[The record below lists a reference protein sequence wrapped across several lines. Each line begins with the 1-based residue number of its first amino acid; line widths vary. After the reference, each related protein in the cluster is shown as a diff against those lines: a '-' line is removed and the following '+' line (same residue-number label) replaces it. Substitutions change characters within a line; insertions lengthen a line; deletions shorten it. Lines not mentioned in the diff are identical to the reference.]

1 MRIFAYIFL
10 CLTTVLYSMP
20 MPSLTI
26 DSLYG
31 NVEIQRSGKSD
42 WKPVKKGMLSQNN
55 GCIRTFIKS
64 GARLRW
70 PDGSLTFINEYSKV
84 QINIIPDDRCLFV
97 SHVTIFSGDLFFVTK
112 NSQSAKNS
120 SEIKIYTPTS
130 TATMKGASFETRVD
144 STGTTVVSVINGTV
158 NLANIN
164 NNASIYL
171 PAPFKASVSKS
182 TNPINRSALLQSD
195 LDTLKSWVPPFIVDT
210 EIKSQLTKSKRDLLI
225 LTGKS
230 SGECLV
236 APFENASTY
245 KGNWQ
250 IGKVLASSFA
260 QKLQN
265 ATTLTTIKFMDSS
278 DDPQSLAREANI
290 EYLITA
296 KIDNFDI
303 VQQAEISAN
312 AEEYREFVIAR
323 VKIEITLTEVT
334 ENRIIDQEILSGEV
348 STKNK
353 TENTWAVIGKLN
365 FSLKDQ
371 TFSKSILGLAV
382 QQVLDQATEKILKF
396 IE

>member
-1 MRIFAYIFL
+1 MRTPVYILLFF
-10 CLTTVLYSMP
+10 TAALYSMP

-31 NVEIQRSGKSD
+31 RVEIQRSGKSD
-42 WKPVKKGMLSQNN
+42 WKPAKQGMKFENN
-55 GCIRTFIKS
+55 DCIRTFTSSK
-64 GARLRW
+64 AYLKW
-70 PDGSLTFINEYSKV
+70 PDGTLTFINGNSKA
-84 QINIIPDDRCLFV
+84 QINIIPNDSCLFV
-97 SHVTIFSGDLFFVTK
+97 SHVTIFSGDFFFVSK

-120 SEIKIYTPTS
+120 SEIKIYTPALA
-130 TATMKGASFETRVD
+130 ATIKGASFETRVD

-158 NLANIN
+158 NLANLN

-182 TNPINRSALLQSD
+182 TNPINRSAIIQND
-195 LDTLKSWVPPFIVDT
+195 IDTLKSWVPPFIIDA
-210 EIKSQLTKSKRDLLI
+210 EIRSQLAKSKRDFLI

-230 SGECLV
+230 NGECLV
-236 APFENASTY
+236 VPFENVSTY

-265 ATTLTTIKFMDSS
+265 AAALTAVNFKDSS
-278 DDPQSLAREANI
+278 GDPLLLARDAKI

-296 KIDNFDI
+296 KIENFDL

-312 AEEYREFVIAR
+312 AEEYREFAIAR
-323 VKIEITLTEVT
+323 VRIEITLTKVD

-353 TENTWAVIGKLN
+353 TESTWTVIGKLN
-365 FSLKDQ
+365 FSLEDQ
-371 TFSKSILGLAV
+371 TFSKSILGLAI